1 MIDASAPFRR
11 DGALSTLAVILAPNH
26 RKTGNREQMTD
37 PTHPLAGIRVLDMTQ
52 IYNGPYATFLMAM
65 AGADVIKVEPPGG
78 EHLRRRNARGGALYP
93 FKLLNPNKR
102 SIVLDLKEDADRA
115 VFLELAE
122 TADIVIENYA
132 PGVVD
137 RLGVGHAAVKAIKPD
152 IIYASGSGYGQD
164 GPYRGYQAMD
174 IAVQAMGGVMSQTG
188 FPENPPVKAGVA
200 LCDFFAGIHLY
211 GGVMTAL
218 VKRERTGEGSYVD
231 ISMQEAVFPSFA
243 SNLGLMFDSD
253 GVPSRVG
260 NFHGG
265 LSIAPYGVFP
275 AKDGHTSIICN
286 NDIHW
291 HRLLGAMGK
300 TELKDDARF
309 VDMAARVENLR
320 AVTELISDWSR
331 GLDRADIMEIL
342 NKARVPCGS
351 VKDLDEVVEDEN
363 LHARG
368 MIRWITDAEGRR
380 SLAAGSPLHIDGVNQ
395 VDYQHPPEIDGDRD
409 EILAELRGRD

>member
-1 MIDASAPFRR
+1 MSNTP
-11 DGALSTLAVILAPNH
+11 
-26 RKTGNREQMTD
+26 
-37 PTHPLAGIRVLDMTQ
+37 HPLTGIRVLDLTQ

-93 FKLLNPNKR
+93 FKMLNPNKR
-102 SIVLDLKEDADRA
+102 SISLDLKSKKDQSI
-115 VFLELAE
+115 FLKLAK
-122 TADIVIENYA
+122 TVDIVIENFA

-137 RLGVGHAAVKAIKPD
+137 RLGIGYETIKSIKSD

-174 IAVQAMGGVMSQTG
+174 IAVQAMSGVMSATG
-188 FPENPPVKAGVA
+188 FAENPPVKAGVA

-218 VKRERTGEGSYVD
+218 VKRERTGNGSYVD
-231 ISMQEAVFPSFA
+231 VSMQESVFPSFA

-253 GVPSRVG
+253 ISEAPKRVG

-275 AKDGHTSIICN
+275 TKDGYTAIICN
-286 NDIHW
+286 NDTHW
-291 HRLLGAMGK
+291 HRLLDAMGK
-300 TELKDDARF
+300 GESKDDERF
-309 VDMAARVENLR
+309 KTMADRVQNLEDLTKLITSWSKTLTR
-320 AVTELISDWSR
+320 AE
-331 GLDRADIMEIL
+331 IMALL
-342 NKARVPCGS
+342 NKARVPCGT
-351 VKDLDEVVEDEN
+351 VNDLDEVVEDEN

-368 MIRWITDAEGRR
+368 MIRWIKDAEGRR
-380 SLAAGSPLHIDGVNQ
+380 PLAAASPLHIDGINKVE
-395 VDYQHPPEIDGDRD
+395 YQSPPEFDSDRD
-409 EILAELRGRD
+409 NILKELETLMQRDKL

>member
-1 MIDASAPFRR
+1 MSNTP
-11 DGALSTLAVILAPNH
+11 
-26 RKTGNREQMTD
+26 
-37 PTHPLAGIRVLDMTQ
+37 HPLSGIRVLDLTQ

-93 FKLLNPNKR
+93 FKMLNPNKR
-102 SIVLDLKEDADRA
+102 SISLDLKSKKDQSI
-115 VFLELAE
+115 FLKLAK
-122 TADIVIENYA
+122 TVDIVIENFA

-137 RLGVGHAAVKAIKPD
+137 RLGIGYETIKSIKSD

-174 IAVQAMGGVMSQTG
+174 IAVQAMSGVMSATG
-188 FPENPPVKAGVA
+188 FAENPPVKAGVA

-218 VKRERTGEGSYVD
+218 VKRERTGNGSYVD
-231 ISMQEAVFPSFA
+231 VSMQESVFPSFA

-253 GVPSRVG
+253 ISEAPKRVG

-275 AKDGHTSIICN
+275 TKDGYTAIICN
-286 NDIHW
+286 NDTHW
-291 HRLLGAMGK
+291 HRLLDAMGK
-300 TELKDDARF
+300 GESKDDERF
-309 VDMAARVENLR
+309 KTMADRVQNLEDLTKLITSWSKTLTR
-320 AVTELISDWSR
+320 AE
-331 GLDRADIMEIL
+331 IMALL
-342 NKARVPCGS
+342 NKARVPCGT
-351 VKDLDEVVEDEN
+351 VNDLDEVVEDEN

-368 MIRWITDAEGRR
+368 MIRWIKDAEGRR
-380 SLAAGSPLHIDGVNQ
+380 SLAAASPLHIDGINKVE
-395 VDYQHPPEIDGDRD
+395 YQSPPEFDSDRD
-409 EILAELRGRD
+409 NILKELEILMQRDKL

>member
-1 MIDASAPFRR
+1 M
-11 DGALSTLAVILAPNH
+11 
-26 RKTGNREQMTD
+26 
-37 PTHPLAGIRVLDMTQ
+37 
-52 IYNGPYATFLMAM
+52 
-65 AGADVIKVEPPGG
+65 
-78 EHLRRRNARGGALYP
+78 
-93 FKLLNPNKR
+93 LNPNKR
-102 SIVLDLKEDADRA
+102 SITLDLKNSDERA
-115 VFLELAE
+115 IFLELAE
-122 TADIVIENYA
+122 TVDVVIENYA

-137 RLGVGHAAVKAIKPD
+137 RLGVGHAAVKKVNPN

-164 GPYRGYQAMD
+164 GPYAGYQAMD

-218 VKRERTGEGSYVD
+218 VKRGRTGEGSFVD
-231 ISMQEAVFPSFA
+231 VSMQEAVFPAFA

-253 GVPSRVG
+253 GVPSRTG

-275 AKDGHTSIICN
+275 AKDGYTSIICN

-291 HRLLGAMGK
+291 DRLLDAIGRAD
-300 TELKDDARF
+300 LKDDPRY
-309 VDMAARVENLR
+309 VTMAARVQNLK
-320 AVTELISDWSR
+320 AVTELISEWSAT
-331 GLDRADIMEIL
+331 LNRADIMERL

-351 VKDLDEVVEDEN
+351 VKDLNEVVEDEN

-368 MIRWITDAEGRR
+368 MIRWITDSEGHR
-380 SLAAGSPLHIDGVNQ
+380 SLAAASPLHIDGVNQ
-395 VDYQHPPEIDGDRD
+395 VDYQLAPEIDADRE
-409 EILAELRGRD
+409 EILAELKERRGR

>member
-1 MIDASAPFRR
+1 MSNTP
-11 DGALSTLAVILAPNH
+11 
-26 RKTGNREQMTD
+26 
-37 PTHPLAGIRVLDMTQ
+37 HPLTGIRVLDLTQ

-93 FKLLNPNKR
+93 FKMLNPNKR
-102 SIVLDLKEDADRA
+102 SISLDLKSKKDQSI
-115 VFLELAE
+115 FLKLAK
-122 TADIVIENYA
+122 TVDIVIENFA

-137 RLGVGHAAVKAIKPD
+137 RLGIGYETIKSIKSD

-174 IAVQAMGGVMSQTG
+174 IAVQAMSGVMSATG
-188 FPENPPVKAGVA
+188 FAENPPVKAGVA

-218 VKRERTGEGSYVD
+218 VKRERTGNGSYVD
-231 ISMQEAVFPSFA
+231 VSMQESVFPSFA

-253 GVPSRVG
+253 ISEAPKRVG

-275 AKDGHTSIICN
+275 TKDGYTAIICN
-286 NDIHW
+286 NDTHW
-291 HRLLGAMGK
+291 HRLLDAMGK
-300 TELKDDARF
+300 GESKDDERF
-309 VDMAARVENLR
+309 KTMADRVQNLEDLTKLITSWSKTLTR
-320 AVTELISDWSR
+320 AE
-331 GLDRADIMEIL
+331 IMALL
-342 NKARVPCGS
+342 NKARVPCGT
-351 VKDLDEVVEDEN
+351 VNDLDEVVEDEN

-368 MIRWITDAEGRR
+368 MIRWIKDAEGRR
-380 SLAAGSPLHIDGVNQ
+380 SLAAASPLHIDGINKVE
-395 VDYQHPPEIDGDRD
+395 YQSPPEFDSDRD
-409 EILAELRGRD
+409 NILKELEILMERDKL

>member
-1 MIDASAPFRR
+1 MSNTP
-11 DGALSTLAVILAPNH
+11 
-26 RKTGNREQMTD
+26 
-37 PTHPLAGIRVLDMTQ
+37 HPLTGIRVLDLTQ

-93 FKLLNPNKR
+93 FKMLNPNKR
-102 SIVLDLKEDADRA
+102 SISLDLKSKKDQSI
-115 VFLELAE
+115 FLKLAK
-122 TADIVIENYA
+122 TVDIVIENFA

-137 RLGVGHAAVKAIKPD
+137 RLGIGYETIKSIKSD

-174 IAVQAMGGVMSQTG
+174 IAVQAMSGVMSATG
-188 FPENPPVKAGVA
+188 FAENPPVKAGVA

-218 VKRERTGEGSYVD
+218 VKRERTGNGSYVD
-231 ISMQEAVFPSFA
+231 VSMQESVFPSFA

-253 GVPSRVG
+253 ISEAPKRVG

-275 AKDGHTSIICN
+275 TKDGYTAIICN
-286 NDIHW
+286 NDTHW
-291 HRLLGAMGK
+291 HRLLDAMGK
-300 TELKDDARF
+300 GESKDDERF
-309 VDMAARVENLR
+309 KTMADRVQNLEDLTKLITSWSKTLTR
-320 AVTELISDWSR
+320 AE
-331 GLDRADIMEIL
+331 IMALL
-342 NKARVPCGS
+342 NKARVPCGT
-351 VKDLDEVVEDEN
+351 VNDLDEVVEDEN

-368 MIRWITDAEGRR
+368 MIRWIKDAEGRR
-380 SLAAGSPLHIDGVNQ
+380 SLAAASPLHIDGINKVE
-395 VDYQHPPEIDGDRD
+395 YQSPPEFDSDRD
-409 EILAELRGRD
+409 NILKELEILMQRDKL

>member
-1 MIDASAPFRR
+1 MSNTP
-11 DGALSTLAVILAPNH
+11 
-26 RKTGNREQMTD
+26 
-37 PTHPLAGIRVLDMTQ
+37 HPLSGIRVLDLTQ

-93 FKLLNPNKR
+93 FKMLNPNKR
-102 SIVLDLKEDADRA
+102 SISLDLKTKKDQSI
-115 VFLELAE
+115 FLKLAK
-122 TADIVIENYA
+122 TVDIVIENFA

-137 RLGVGHAAVKAIKPD
+137 RLGIGYETIKSIKSD

-174 IAVQAMGGVMSQTG
+174 IAVQAMSGVMSATG
-188 FPENPPVKAGVA
+188 FAENPPVKAGVA

-218 VKRERTGEGSYVD
+218 VKRERTGNGSYVD
-231 ISMQEAVFPSFA
+231 VSMQESVFPSFA

-253 GVPSRVG
+253 ISEAPKRVG

-275 AKDGHTSIICN
+275 TKDGYTAIICN
-286 NDIHW
+286 NDTHW
-291 HRLLGAMGK
+291 HRLLDAMGK
-300 TELKDDARF
+300 GESKDDERF
-309 VDMAARVENLR
+309 KTMADRVQNLEDLTKLITSWSKTLTR
-320 AVTELISDWSR
+320 AE
-331 GLDRADIMEIL
+331 IMALL
-342 NKARVPCGS
+342 NKARVPCGT
-351 VKDLDEVVEDEN
+351 VNDLDEVVEDEN

-368 MIRWITDAEGRR
+368 MIRWIKDAEGRR
-380 SLAAGSPLHIDGVNQ
+380 SLAAASPLHIDGINKVE
-395 VDYQHPPEIDGDRD
+395 YQSPPEFDSDRD
-409 EILAELRGRD
+409 NILKELEILMQRDKL

>member
-1 MIDASAPFRR
+1 MSNT
-11 DGALSTLAVILAPNH
+11 S
-26 RKTGNREQMTD
+26 
-37 PTHPLAGIRVLDMTQ
+37 HPLTGIRVLDLTQ

-93 FKLLNPNKR
+93 FKMLNPNKR
-102 SIVLDLKEDADRA
+102 SISLDLKSEKDRDI
-115 VFLELAE
+115 FLELAK
-122 TADIVIENYA
+122 TVDIVIENFA

-137 RLGVGHAAVKAIKPD
+137 RLGIGYETIKSIKSD

-174 IAVQAMGGVMSQTG
+174 IAVQAMSGVMSATG
-188 FPENPPVKAGVA
+188 FAENPPVKAGVA

-218 VKRERTGEGSYVD
+218 VKRERTGNGSYVD
-231 ISMQEAVFPSFA
+231 VSMQESVFPSFA

-253 GVPSRVG
+253 ISEAPKRVG

-275 AKDGHTSIICN
+275 TKDGYTAIICN
-286 NDIHW
+286 NDTHW
-291 HRLLGAMGK
+291 HRLLDAMGK
-300 TELKDDARF
+300 GESKDDERF
-309 VDMAARVENLR
+309 RTMADRVQNLEDLTKLITSWSKTLTR
-320 AVTELISDWSR
+320 AE
-331 GLDRADIMEIL
+331 IMALL
-342 NKARVPCGS
+342 NKARVPCGT
-351 VKDLDEVVEDEN
+351 VNDLDEVVEDEN

-368 MIRWITDAEGRR
+368 MIRWIKDAEGRR
-380 SLAAGSPLHIDGVNQ
+380 SLAAASPLHIDGINKVE
-395 VDYQHPPEIDGDRD
+395 YQSPPEFDSDRD
-409 EILAELRGRD
+409 NILKELEILMQRDKL

>member
-1 MIDASAPFRR
+1 M
-11 DGALSTLAVILAPNH
+11 STD
-26 RKTGNREQMTD
+26 Q
-37 PTHPLAGIRVLDMTQ
+37 HPLTGIRVLDMTQ
-52 IYNGPYATFLMAM
+52 IYNGPYCTFLMAM

-93 FKLLNPNKR
+93 FKMLNPNKR
-102 SIVLDLKEDADRA
+102 SITLDLKNLDDRA
-115 VFLELAE
+115 IFLELAG
-122 TADIVIENYA
+122 TVDVVIENYA

-137 RLGVGHAAVKAIKPD
+137 RLGVGYAAVKKVNSN

-164 GPYRGYQAMD
+164 GPYAGYQAMD

-218 VKRERTGEGSYVD
+218 VKRERTGAGSFVD
-231 ISMQEAVFPSFA
+231 VSMQEAVFPAFA

-253 GVPSRVG
+253 GVPSRTG

-275 AKDGHTSIICN
+275 AKDGYTSIICN
-286 NDIHW
+286 NDTHW
-291 HRLLGAMGK
+291 DRLLDAIGRAD
-300 TELKDDARF
+300 LKDDPRY
-309 VDMAARVENLR
+309 VTMAARVQNLK
-320 AVTELISDWSR
+320 AVTELISEWSAT
-331 GLDRADIMEIL
+331 LNRADIMERL

-351 VKDLDEVVEDEN
+351 VKDLNEVVEDEN

-368 MIRWITDAEGRR
+368 MIRWITDSEGRR
-380 SLAAGSPLHIDGVNQ
+380 TLAAASPLHIDGVNQ
-395 VDYQHPPEIDGDRD
+395 VDYQLPPEVDADRE
-409 EILAELRGRD
+409 EILAELKERRGL

>member
-1 MIDASAPFRR
+1 MSNTP
-11 DGALSTLAVILAPNH
+11 
-26 RKTGNREQMTD
+26 
-37 PTHPLAGIRVLDMTQ
+37 HPLSGIRVLDLTQ

-93 FKLLNPNKR
+93 FKMLNPNKR
-102 SIVLDLKEDADRA
+102 SISLDLKSKKDQSI
-115 VFLELAE
+115 FLKLAK
-122 TADIVIENYA
+122 TVDIVIENFA

-137 RLGVGHAAVKAIKPD
+137 RLGIGYETIKSIKSD

-174 IAVQAMGGVMSQTG
+174 IAVQAMSGVMSATG
-188 FPENPPVKAGVA
+188 FAENPPVKAGVA

-218 VKRERTGEGSYVD
+218 VKRERTGNGSYVD
-231 ISMQEAVFPSFA
+231 VSMQESVFPSFA

-253 GVPSRVG
+253 ISEAPKRVG

-275 AKDGHTSIICN
+275 TKDGYTAIICN
-286 NDIHW
+286 NDTHW
-291 HRLLGAMGK
+291 HRLLDAMGK
-300 TELKDDARF
+300 GESKDDERF
-309 VDMAARVENLR
+309 RTMADRVQNLEDLTKLITSWSKTLTR
-320 AVTELISDWSR
+320 AE
-331 GLDRADIMEIL
+331 IMALL
-342 NKARVPCGS
+342 NKARVPCGT
-351 VKDLDEVVEDEN
+351 VNDLDEVVEDEN

-368 MIRWITDAEGRR
+368 MIRWIKDAEGRR
-380 SLAAGSPLHIDGVNQ
+380 SLAAASPLHIDGINKVE
-395 VDYQHPPEIDGDRD
+395 YQSPPEFDSDRD
-409 EILAELRGRD
+409 NILKELEILMQRDKL

>member
-1 MIDASAPFRR
+1 MSNTP
-11 DGALSTLAVILAPNH
+11 
-26 RKTGNREQMTD
+26 
-37 PTHPLAGIRVLDMTQ
+37 HPLSGIRVLDLTQ

-93 FKLLNPNKR
+93 FKMLNPNKR
-102 SIVLDLKEDADRA
+102 SISLDLKSKRDQSI
-115 VFLELAE
+115 FLKLAK
-122 TADIVIENYA
+122 TVDIVIENFA

-137 RLGVGHAAVKAIKPD
+137 RLGIGYETIKSIKSD

-174 IAVQAMGGVMSQTG
+174 IAVQAMSGVMSATG
-188 FPENPPVKAGVA
+188 FAENPPVKAGVA

-218 VKRERTGEGSYVD
+218 VKRERTGNGSYVD
-231 ISMQEAVFPSFA
+231 VSMQESVFPSFA

-253 GVPSRVG
+253 ISEAPKRVG

-275 AKDGHTSIICN
+275 TKDGYTAIICN
-286 NDIHW
+286 NDTHW
-291 HRLLGAMGK
+291 HRLLDAMGK
-300 TELKDDARF
+300 GESKDDERF
-309 VDMAARVENLR
+309 KTMADRVQNLEDLTKLITSWSKTLTR
-320 AVTELISDWSR
+320 AE
-331 GLDRADIMEIL
+331 IMALL
-342 NKARVPCGS
+342 NKARVPCGT
-351 VKDLDEVVEDEN
+351 VNDLDEVVEDEN

-368 MIRWITDAEGRR
+368 MIRWIKDAEGRR
-380 SLAAGSPLHIDGVNQ
+380 SLAAASPLHIDGINKVE
-395 VDYQHPPEIDGDRD
+395 YQSPPEFDSDRD
-409 EILAELRGRD
+409 NILKELETLMQRDKS

>member
-1 MIDASAPFRR
+1 MSAE
-11 DGALSTLAVILAPNH
+11 
-26 RKTGNREQMTD
+26 K
-37 PTHPLAGIRVLDMTQ
+37 HPLEGIRVIDMTQ

-93 FKLLNPNKR
+93 FKMLNPNKR
-102 SIVLDLKEDADRA
+102 SIALDLKDDADREI
-115 VFLELAE
+115 FLELAA
-122 TADIVIENYA
+122 TADVVIENYA

-137 RLGVGHAAVKAIKPD
+137 RLGVGHEAVRKVNPNIV
-152 IIYASGSGYGQD
+152 YASGSGYGQN
-164 GPYRGYQAMD
+164 GPYAGYQAMD

-218 VKRERTGEGSYVD
+218 VKRERSGEGSYVD
-231 ISMQEAVFPSFA
+231 VSMQEAVFPSFA

-253 GVPSRVG
+253 GVPTRTG

-275 AKDGHTSIICN
+275 AKDGYTSIICN
-286 NDIHW
+286 NDTHW
-291 HRLLGAMGK
+291 HRLLDAMGQG
-300 TELKDDARF
+300 ELKDDPLFAT
-309 VDMAARVENLR
+309 MADRVTNLE
-320 AVTELISDWSR
+320 AVTQLISDWSST
-331 GLDRADIMEIL
+331 LERADIMERL

-380 SLAAGSPLHIDGVNQ
+380 SLAAASPLHIDGRNR
-395 VDYQHPPEIDGDRD
+395 VDYRLPPEIDGNRE
-409 EILAELRGRD
+409 EILAELKARRKS

>member
-1 MIDASAPFRR
+1 MSNTP
-11 DGALSTLAVILAPNH
+11 
-26 RKTGNREQMTD
+26 
-37 PTHPLAGIRVLDMTQ
+37 HPLSGIRVLDLTQ

-93 FKLLNPNKR
+93 FKMLNPNKR
-102 SIVLDLKEDADRA
+102 SISLDLKSKRDQSI
-115 VFLELAE
+115 FLKLAK
-122 TADIVIENYA
+122 TVDIVIENFA

-137 RLGVGHAAVKAIKPD
+137 RLGIGYETIKSIKSD

-174 IAVQAMGGVMSQTG
+174 IAVQAMSGVMSATG
-188 FPENPPVKAGVA
+188 FAENPPVKAGVA

-218 VKRERTGEGSYVD
+218 VKRERTGNGSYVD
-231 ISMQEAVFPSFA
+231 VSMQESVFPSFA

-253 GVPSRVG
+253 ISEAPKRVG

-275 AKDGHTSIICN
+275 TKDGYTAIICN
-286 NDIHW
+286 NDTHW
-291 HRLLGAMGK
+291 HRLLDAMGK
-300 TELKDDARF
+300 GESKDDERF
-309 VDMAARVENLR
+309 KTMADRVQNLEDLTKLITSWSKTLTR
-320 AVTELISDWSR
+320 AE
-331 GLDRADIMEIL
+331 IMALL
-342 NKARVPCGS
+342 NKARVPCGT
-351 VKDLDEVVEDEN
+351 VNDLDEVVEDEN

-368 MIRWITDAEGRR
+368 MISWIKDAEGRR
-380 SLAAGSPLHIDGVNQ
+380 SLAAASPLHIDGINKVE
-395 VDYQHPPEIDGDRD
+395 YQSPPEFDSDRD
-409 EILAELRGRD
+409 NILKELEILMQRDKL

>member
-1 MIDASAPFRR
+1 MSNTP
-11 DGALSTLAVILAPNH
+11 
-26 RKTGNREQMTD
+26 
-37 PTHPLAGIRVLDMTQ
+37 HPLSGIRVLDLTQ

-93 FKLLNPNKR
+93 FKMLNPNKR
-102 SIVLDLKEDADRA
+102 SISLDLKSRRDQSI
-115 VFLELAE
+115 FLKLAK
-122 TADIVIENYA
+122 TVDIVIENFA

-137 RLGVGHAAVKAIKPD
+137 RLGIGYETIKSIKSD

-174 IAVQAMGGVMSQTG
+174 IAVQAMSGVMSATG
-188 FPENPPVKAGVA
+188 FAENPPVKAGVA

-218 VKRERTGEGSYVD
+218 VKRERTGNGSYVD
-231 ISMQEAVFPSFA
+231 VSMQESVFPSFA

-253 GVPSRVG
+253 ISEAPKRVG

-275 AKDGHTSIICN
+275 TKDGYTAIICN
-286 NDIHW
+286 NDTHW
-291 HRLLGAMGK
+291 HRLLDAMGK
-300 TELKDDARF
+300 GESKDDERF
-309 VDMAARVENLR
+309 KTMADRVQNLEDLTKLITSWSKTLTR
-320 AVTELISDWSR
+320 AE
-331 GLDRADIMEIL
+331 IMALL
-342 NKARVPCGS
+342 NKARVPCGT
-351 VKDLDEVVEDEN
+351 VNDLDEVVEDEN

-368 MIRWITDAEGRR
+368 MIRWIKDAEGRR
-380 SLAAGSPLHIDGVNQ
+380 SLAAASPLHIDGINKVE
-395 VDYQHPPEIDGDRD
+395 YQSPPEFDSDRD
-409 EILAELRGRD
+409 NILKELEILMQRDKL